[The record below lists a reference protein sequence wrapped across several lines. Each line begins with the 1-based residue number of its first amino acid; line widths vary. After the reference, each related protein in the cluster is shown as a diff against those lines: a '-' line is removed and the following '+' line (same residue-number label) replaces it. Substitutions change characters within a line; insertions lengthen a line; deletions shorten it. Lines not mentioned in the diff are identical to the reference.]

1 MQQGSFIKRNFM
13 HNFASAS
20 PNNATISLFVG
31 QWIAKIFAPQRTTQD
46 QIKNRVS
53 NTRQL
58 INLARDVE
66 QSQPNLAAEFRNFA
80 SRS

>member
-1 MQQGSFIKRNFM
+1 M
-13 HNFASAS
+13 HNFAAAS
-20 PNNATISLFVG
+20 PNNANISLVVG
-31 QWIAKIFAPQRTTQD
+31 QWITKMFAPQRTTQG
-46 QIKNRVS
+46 QINNRVS
-53 NTRQL
+53 NARQL

>member
-1 MQQGSFIKRNFM
+1 MQ
-13 HNFASAS
+13 NFASAS
-20 PNNATISLFVG
+20 PNNTTISLFLG

-53 NTRQL
+53 NARQL

>member
-1 MQQGSFIKRNFM
+1 M

-20 PNNATISLFVG
+20 PNNLTISLVIA
-31 QWIAKIFAPQRTTQD
+31 QWITKLFASQRTTQD
-46 QIKNRVS
+46 QIKNRAS
-53 NTRQL
+53 NARQL

>member
-1 MQQGSFIKRNFM
+1 M
-13 HNFASAS
+13 HNFAATKS
-20 PNNATISLFVG
+20 NNPTIPLVVG
-31 QWIAKIFAPQRTTQD
+31 QWITKIISLQRTIQEPTN
-46 QIKNRVS
+46 NRVS
-53 NTRQL
+53 NARQL

>member
-1 MQQGSFIKRNFM
+1 V
-13 HNFASAS
+13 HNFAAAS
-20 PNNATISLFVG
+20 SNNTTTSMVVG
-31 QWIAKIFAPQRTTQD
+31 QWITKMFAPQRTTQE
-46 QIKNRVS
+46 QISNRVS
-53 NTRQL
+53 NARQL

>member
-1 MQQGSFIKRNFM
+1 MQ
-13 HNFASAS
+13 NFASAS
-20 PNNATISLFVG
+20 PNNTTISFFLG
-31 QWIAKIFAPQRTTQD
+31 QWIAKMFAPQRTTQE
-46 QIKNRVS
+46 QIKNHV
-53 NTRQL
+53 NNARQL

>member
-1 MQQGSFIKRNFM
+1 M
-13 HNFASAS
+13 HNFAATSS
-20 PNNATISLFVG
+20 NNSTIPLVVG
-31 QWIAKIFAPQRTTQD
+31 QWITKILTPQRTTQD
-46 QIKNRVS
+46 QVNNRVS
-53 NTRQL
+53 NARQL

>member
-1 MQQGSFIKRNFM
+1 MQNLV
-13 HNFASAS
+13 SAS
-20 PNNATISLFVG
+20 PNNTTISLFLG
-31 QWIAKIFAPQRTTQD
+31 QWIAKMFAPQRTTQE
-46 QIKNRVS
+46 QIKKNRVS
-53 NTRQL
+53 NARQL

>member
-1 MQQGSFIKRNFM
+1 MQ
-13 HNFASAS
+13 NFASAS
-20 PNNATISLFVG
+20 PNNTTSSLFLG
-31 QWIAKIFAPQRTTQD
+31 QWIAKMFAPQRTTQE

-53 NTRQL
+53 NARQL
-58 INLARDVE
+58 INMARDVE

>member
-1 MQQGSFIKRNFM
+1 MQ
-13 HNFASAS
+13 NFASAS
-20 PNNATISLFVG
+20 PNNTTISLLLG
-31 QWIAKIFAPQRTTQD
+31 EWIAKMFAPQRTTQE

-53 NTRQL
+53 NARQL

>member
-1 MQQGSFIKRNFM
+1 MQ
-13 HNFASAS
+13 NFASAS
-20 PNNATISLFVG
+20 PNNTTISLFLG
-31 QWIAKIFAPQRTTQD
+31 QWIAKMFEPQRTTQE
-46 QIKNRVS
+46 QTKNRVS
-53 NTRQL
+53 NARQL

>member
-1 MQQGSFIKRNFM
+1 M
-13 HNFASAS
+13 HNFAAAS
-20 PNNATISLFVG
+20 PNNANTSLVVG
-31 QWIAKIFAPQRTTQD
+31 KWITKMFAPQRTTQGH
-46 QIKNRVS
+46 INNRVS
-53 NTRQL
+53 NARQL

>member
-1 MQQGSFIKRNFM
+1 MQ
-13 HNFASAS
+13 NFASAS
-20 PNNATISLFVG
+20 PNNTTISLFLG
-31 QWIAKIFAPQRTTQD
+31 QWIAKMFAPQRTTQE

-53 NTRQL
+53 NVRQL

>member
-1 MQQGSFIKRNFM
+1 MQNFD
-13 HNFASAS
+13 SAS
-20 PNNATISLFVG
+20 PNNTTILLFLG
-31 QWIAKIFAPQRTTQD
+31 QWIAKMFAPQRTTQE

-53 NTRQL
+53 NARQL

>member
-1 MQQGSFIKRNFM
+1 M

-20 PNNATISLFVG
+20 PNNATISLFVS
-31 QWIAKIFAPQRTTQD
+31 QWKAKIFAQQRTTQD

-53 NTRQL
+53 NARQL